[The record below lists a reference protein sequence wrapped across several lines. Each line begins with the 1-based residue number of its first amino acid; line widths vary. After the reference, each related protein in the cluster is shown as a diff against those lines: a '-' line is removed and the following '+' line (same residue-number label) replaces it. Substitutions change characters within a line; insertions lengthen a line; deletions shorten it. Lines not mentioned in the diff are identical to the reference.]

1 MARRYTHV
9 SWNVVHLAGSNI
21 FFGGNRSIAM
31 MDISTVGRFDRAFN
45 SFSPLSYPFERILDE
60 GERESFRIS
69 REAWIRIKVP
79 ISEIQIFSKGEVH
92 RTLLIITIIII
103 HSKDPW
109 DRSST
114 RERIL
119 REAWIKI
126 KVPISEIQIFSKG
139 VVHRTLIIIII
150 TTIIMDWAFKYLQNW
165 QTECRL
171 TNPIGGGR
179 MNRWRIWIT
188 ISDIYL
194 RRTSQI
200 HGLKNWSAAC
210 TKIKIAIP
218 IEI

>member
-79 ISEIQIFSKGEVH
+79 ISEIQIFSKG
-92 RTLLIITIIII
+92 T
-103 HSKDPW
+103 
-109 DRSST
+109 
-114 RERIL
+114 
-119 REAWIKI
+119 
-126 KVPISEIQIFSKG
+126 
-139 VVHRTLIIIII
+139 VHRTLIIIII

-165 QTECRL
+165 QQCRL
-171 TNPIGGGR
+171 ANPVGGECV
-179 MNRWRIWIT
+179 NRWRIWIT
-188 ISDIYL
+188 ISDIYETHVTNS
-194 RRTSQI
+194 R
-200 HGLKNWSAAC
+200 
-210 TKIKIAIP
+210 
-218 IEI
+218 IEKLIGSL